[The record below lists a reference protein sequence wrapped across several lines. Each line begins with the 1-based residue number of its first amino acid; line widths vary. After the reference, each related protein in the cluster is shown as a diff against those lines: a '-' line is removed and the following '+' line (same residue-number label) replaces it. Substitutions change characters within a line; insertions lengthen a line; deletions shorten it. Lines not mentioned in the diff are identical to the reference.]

1 MKNFINAGL
10 AVLAMFVAVDV
21 SAYNQEQALVVDVT
35 PNYRTK
41 TTYETK
47 TFYEEQCFVVEEK
60 NRGLIERANNGVFG
74 SLEGTIG
81 TGIGVAI
88 GSEIGGGKGN
98 DAAKILGGIIG
109 NKIGNDIGDR
119 NRIAR
124 GETECATVP
133 VTVQEPRTETFIK
146 DYSVTV
152 KIENSHFKVTRNNKP
167 TVGSYIP
174 VSLTVR

>member
-1 MKNFINAGL
+1 MKNFIKAGL
-10 AVLAMFVAVDV
+10 AVVAMTVAIDAG
-21 SAYNQEQALVVDVT
+21 AYSQEEALVVDVT

-41 TTYETK
+41 TTYHT
-47 TFYEEQCFVVEEK
+47 TTSYEEQCFVVEQK

-119 NRIAR
+119 NRVAR
-124 GETECATVP
+124 GETECTSVP
-133 VTVQEPRTETFIK
+133 VTIRQPHTETVIK
-146 DYSVTV
+146 DYTVTV
-152 KIENSHFKVTRNNKP
+152 KIENSYFKVTRNEQP